1 MIKIALTGGI
11 GSGKTT
17 VSKIFFENFGI
28 PTIDTDKLA
37 RNAVS
42 SKSIGLQQIVKHFG
56 VEILNKKGE
65 LDRPKIKQI
74 IFSDYM
80 QKKKLEEIIHPLV
93 YELLEKELAKTIS
106 AYCLIAVPI
115 LNKQSKILS
124 TVDRVLLV
132 DCKESIRT
140 KRAVE
145 RDKLGVSFV
154 REIIKSQPSHLEL
167 KELATDIIENN
178 NGLTKLN
185 NEVAIL
191 HKKFA
196 NLISL

>member
-17 VSKIFFENFGI
+17 VSRIFFEKFRI

-37 RNAVS
+37 RDAVS
-42 SKSIGLQQIVKHFG
+42 SKSIGLQQVVKYFG

-80 QKKKLEEIIHPLV
+80 QKKKLEEIIRPIV
-93 YELLEKELAKTIS
+93 YELLEKELAKTFS

-115 LNKQSKILS
+115 LKKESKILS

-132 DCKESIRT
+132 DCKESIQI

-145 RDKLGVSFV
+145 RDKLKVSFV
-154 REIIKSQPSHLEL
+154 KEIIKSQPSHLEL

-185 NEVAIL
+185 NEVASL
-191 HKKFA
+191 HRKFI
-196 NLISL
+196 NLINL

>member
-17 VSKIFFENFGI
+17 VSRIFFENFGI

-80 QKKKLEEIIHPLV
+80 QKKKLEEIIHPIV
-93 YELLEKELAKTIS
+93 YVSIAKSQFGLRGLL
-106 AYCLIAVPI
+106 
-115 LNKQSKILS
+115 
-124 TVDRVLLV
+124 
-132 DCKESIRT
+132 
-140 KRAVE
+140 
-145 RDKLGVSFV
+145 
-154 REIIKSQPSHLEL
+154 REI
-167 KELATDIIENN
+167 N
-178 NGLTKLN
+178 
-185 NEVAIL
+185 
-191 HKKFA
+191 
-196 NLISL
+196 